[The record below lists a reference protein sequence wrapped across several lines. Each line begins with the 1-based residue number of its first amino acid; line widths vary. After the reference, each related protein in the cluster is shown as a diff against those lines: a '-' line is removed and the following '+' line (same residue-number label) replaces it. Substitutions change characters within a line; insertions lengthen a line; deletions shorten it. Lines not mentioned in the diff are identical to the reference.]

1 VRHEVVARPTNPE
14 RITMTKLKIKAEP
27 PRIRHSGELPVDE
40 GTTFCATVP
49 DSKYVIL
56 GRCGNDG
63 ELYAGRFHPAACLEM
78 ARLASWIE
86 VVEGPEADEL
96 FDLLVA
102 VQARDKDA
110 WVAFIDKCNAWK
122 SGGLEAAVEKQC
134 PEAMEQA
141 EQLELVGEFVQTQAD
156 KETKQ

>member
-1 VRHEVVARPTNPE
+1 
-14 RITMTKLKIKAEP
+14 
-27 PRIRHSGELPVDE
+27 
-40 GTTFCATVP
+40 
-49 DSKYVIL
+49 VIL
-56 GRCGNDG
+56 GRRGNDD

-110 WVAFIDKCNAWK
+110 WVTFINKCNAWK
-122 SGGLEAAVEKQC
+122 SGGLEAAVEKQG

-141 EQLELVGEFVQTQAD
+141 EQLGKQLVEELVQTQAD